1 MGQEAAA
8 TLRFAGR
15 SSTGKALLETTELIF
30 RGPVRLV
37 IPFKD
42 VTAATARDG
51 VLRVAF
57 AGKAAELTIG
67 GSAEKWAKRIL
78 NPPSRLDKLGVKSG
92 MTVVLSGLTDAVFAA
107 ELEARGATVRRRLP
121 QGQSRADIIFHGAQH
136 RDALATLTDLSAR
149 IVPAGAIWVIRP
161 KGSRDITEAET
172 MAAGKRAGLVDVKVV
187 AFSATH
193 TAEKFVIPVARR
205 G

>member
-1 MGQEAAA
+1 MGHEAAA

-15 SSTGKALLETTELIF
+15 SSKGKALLETTELIF
-30 RGPVRLV
+30 RGPSRLV
-37 IPFKD
+37 IPLKD
-42 VTAATARDG
+42 VTSATARDG
-51 VLRVAF
+51 VLRVTF

-67 GSAEKWAKRIL
+67 AGAEKWAKRIL

-92 MTVVLSGLTDAVFAA
+92 MAVVLKNLTDAAFAA
-107 ELEARGATVRRRLP
+107 ELESRGATVLRRLP
-121 QGQSRADIIFHGAQH
+121 QGPGRADIIFFGVQH
-136 RDALATLTDLSAR
+136 RDGLAALADLSTR
-149 IVPAGAIWVIRP
+149 IVRAGAVWVIRP
-161 KGSRDITEAET
+161 KGSPDITESET

-187 AFSATH
+187 AFSASH